1 MMYVLIRLLH
11 LAAILLFAGTL
22 VIANMATKPSIT
34 GEDVENLAKVDLVGS
49 LAAILTFF
57 LGLTLWMWV
66 GKPAEFYSSNPV
78 FHAKV
83 GLFFLLILLALLRK
97 FLFRQRSEIDS
108 DSIAVPASVRIL
120 LRIELLVL
128 VVLPILAFLAARG
141 IGVPSGG

>member
-22 VIANMATKPSIT
+22 VIANIATKPSIT
-34 GEDVENLAKVDLVGS
+34 GEDVENLGKVDLVGS

-66 GKPAEFYSSNPV
+66 GKPAEFYSSNPL

-97 FLFRQRSEIDS
+97 FLFRQRNQIDS